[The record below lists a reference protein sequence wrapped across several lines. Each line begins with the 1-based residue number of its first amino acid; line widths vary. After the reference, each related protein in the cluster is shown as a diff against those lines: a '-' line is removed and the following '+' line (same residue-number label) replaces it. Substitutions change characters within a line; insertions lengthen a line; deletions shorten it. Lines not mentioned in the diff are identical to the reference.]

1 MSPEQAAARIAVL
14 EKEMY
19 RLARELEFEAAAKVR
34 DEIAELRH
42 AGFELPSGPNEPSKE
57 IAVGS

>member
-1 MSPEQAAARIAVL
+1 LSPEQAAQRIAML

-34 DEIAELRH
+34 DEISELRRD
-42 AGFELPSGPNEPSKE
+42 GFELPVSAEAPDEE
-57 IAVGS
+57 IALGS

>member
-1 MSPEQAAARIAVL
+1 VRIAAL

-34 DEIAELRH
+34 DEIADLRRD
-42 AGFELPSGPNEPSKE
+42 GFELPDSAPTRDEE
-57 IAVGS
+57 IALRS